1 MVQGSV
7 RYLMGPVMAQDFRY
21 QWGKRLEK
29 ATEGQLLPLHQK
41 MEHRSAYPA
50 KRQEYLPKHLDSKK
64 ADPIISLLMA
74 TQRDIRS
81 PKVLEQLPPS

>member
-21 QWGKRLEK
+21 QREKRLEK
-29 ATEGQLLPLHQK
+29 LLPLYQK
-41 MEHRSAYPA
+41 MEHHSAYPA

-64 ADPIISLLMA
+64 TDPIISLLIA

-81 PKVLEQLPPS
+81 PKVVLEQLPPS